1 MASVKSLGLHQPNG
15 LHHTAHGDG
24 PPTNY
29 SWEITTDPDYD
40 EYEDGSVEV
49 EDELLVTKDCVV
61 WSRGGVFRKSFKF
74 TIEKEPITQALL
86 ASFPSTE
93 YDSKRGP
100 KAPSTTKSNEPR
112 RLSRALVVFL
122 RTQAH
127 IHFLS
132 GTSHVVHMPFEV
144 EAACAGPQGV
154 IIQRKPRSDNRAP
167 VSLKFPKVPPNSF
180 VSSQITVTSPQSS
193 QHTVFSVEGL
203 NKPKSL
209 PLRLGSTLGN
219 MWEPTGQ
226 LDSRWPRLVSLMDPL
241 QDLGLVVT
249 KPEAGDKEKSRRVSQ
264 TAPHFLDPAE
274 EILHIEEIKH
284 PGAPKTKTS
293 EPLILAVT
301 INREASTYAVWR
313 MTYIKNEDPFL
324 GRLNK
329 DKSRAERRRSSMQP
343 NFASGASTPLQTN
356 FRESFGAP
364 LPGKRS
370 RKSEKAEKLEKPLDL
385 VSSLDFDKESGA
397 RRQSRRVSSM
407 LARADLSASQERSV
421 FAEQAINTA
430 LGGSRG
436 SQGPRHS
443 GGYGSFNYN
452 HTIHPS
458 LGSLLE
464 APIDGVLEELRAG
477 GDFEG
482 FHTMGLDDRFSD
494 GLTQEVMFT
503 KIQTISLDNANVR
516 YSLSKQPAR
525 DHCKVFILSAP
536 QFAVDDPLRGELLIG
551 IQDSLDRRLQLLT
564 IDLQRGP
571 RFLVPPKPGKTA
583 TSSEDPV
590 RLTCGAL
597 RRAHHV
603 VDSCKVTD
611 GDISVILILSE
622 GHEGRRELSIQAPWS
637 QITTI
642 NLPHVSLENTR
653 SLDYRGRV
661 VDRDVRHRKSEV
673 IEVANG
679 SVGALRYSKERGV
692 VDIVDGENRHHQ
704 IQIQLQPHDPLV
716 RKVLDA
722 CRSILPASHA
732 EKMFPGWWH
741 VMSWMKMEE
750 FDVTDTEWS
759 SLVVQLLTMY
769 LALGKPDPKHG
780 SPTKSSRHK
789 RQQQSGSFGSIQS
802 LEDWNTLH
810 HFETPNGLGC
820 PSWQQSRGWEWTLE
834 EDSDEDIEGQSQG
847 LKESKFMAAH
857 IQYARAYLASPL
869 GDKAVGLNGYFPTG
883 MQRNA
888 ENRGNA
894 AWNIFVALHLLLEEQ
909 KLEIMAPEYSSPG
922 TTQLRVVMCQIAR
935 WLRWDSFVAMYEM
948 GIQEDLEPRFD
959 SELHLE
965 VPLTQPSGVDFDIFH
980 WIQTCLVTGQYHP
993 FLTLANL
1000 YHSQTM
1006 KAEHDHVKDSRWAA
1020 ITPRT
1025 LMFKRLFDRLTPRSS
1040 AADMVVAMHSAGI
1053 DLKVLETLPEAV
1065 LAPLRDSIARC
1076 QARPP
1081 ASWSRD
1087 LLELVNRSDVSAILA
1102 PGKKPEKSGASII
1115 TPTHNASW
1123 DYHTICQSVEEYN
1136 TVGFDEGEGTER
1148 QAVIRA
1154 LFKEDRRLNEAQDLL
1169 STHRARI
1176 VRLEPHPTWSE
1187 SEYLEKQKE
1196 LVSRIATGTL
1206 AIPAG
1211 RAMLYY
1217 SLRYPLLTQKFPV
1230 GGFNLNCIVR
1240 PTNVTV
1246 GVDKSQFTEEKVCW
1260 GFFHQGV
1267 AAGLAISPQAKG
1279 IDTSWILYNKPG
1291 QELSNRHAGFLL
1303 ALGMN
1308 GHLKAI
1314 AKWVAFKYLTPKHTM
1329 TSVGLLLGLAASHLG
1344 TMDSLITRLLSVHVT
1359 RMLPRG
1365 AAELNLSPLTQT
1377 TGIMGIGLLYCN
1389 SQHRRMSEIMMSE
1402 IEHVDEEDAD
1412 EPLRSE
1418 CYRLAAGFSLGFI
1431 NLGKGND
1438 LRGLHDMKLTE
1449 SLVNIATATKK
1460 VEMVHVLDRAAAGAV
1475 MALTLIFMKSEDHIV
1490 ARKVDVPDSIVQ
1502 FDYIRPDILL
1512 LRTVAKNLIM
1522 WSKIEPTFEWIW
1534 QSLPRPYRIRHK
1546 LVSTSRLK
1554 STDLPFF
1561 SIITGLCFSI
1571 ALRYAGS
1578 ASTRVRDLLIHYL
1591 DHFIRIS
1598 RLPATIRPAP
1608 NDFPMYDEELAR
1620 SNARMCQDVLA
1631 LSTAIVMAGT
1641 GDVVVLR
1648 RLRLLH
1654 GRDDPDTPY
1663 GSHLAAHLAIGA
1675 LFLGCGTA
1683 TFGTSNMAIACLLV
1697 AFYPVFPTSVTDNR
1711 SHLQAFRHF
1720 WVLATDPRCLV
1731 AKDVATGQ
1739 PISAAIEIRR
1749 KKDQNAPEDV
1759 EAGAVIRHTPCILP
1773 PIDEIASIRT
1783 KAGPAFWDLELN
1795 FGKNPALVTAFRQ
1808 NQSLYLRRR
1817 PAQEAPFSSTLR
1829 ALGRD
1834 ALADATDNGQR
1845 DPLEWLFSL
1854 DALRNLTYAEQ
1865 AIVLDCSAGSEG
1877 AAGESSASSVDA
1889 RLVLERSMDGASRE
1903 RLLGLK
1909 MLFEWADRRAQL
1921 ESGSW
1926 KRRGDEDHTQ
1936 EWWIRDS
1943 VVEELKGRRDYP
1955 GTYDAYPHHALLPV
1969 EFSSAAFVSIANRHP
1984 GFDPDNSIFFATL
1997 TRDGTIIGSGTVGH
2011 EGEFRIAIGEMLKL
2025 VGRSTQDKVSA
2036 ERYTVAWELRDG
2048 KPFLD
2053 CRAA

>member
-1 MASVKSLGLHQPNG
+1 MASVKSLGLHQPSG
-15 LHHTAHGDG
+15 LQHIAHEDA
-24 PPTNY
+24 PPSAY
-29 SWEITTDPDYD
+29 SWEIFTEPDHNECD
-40 EYEDGSVEV
+40 NTCDI
-49 EDELLVTKDCVV
+49 EDELLVTKNCVV

-74 TIEKEPITQALL
+74 DLEKEPVTQALL
-86 ASFPSTE
+86 ASFPTSDNDKKSE
-93 YDSKRGP
+93 ASKTSAG
-100 KAPSTTKSNEPR
+100 THQEPR

-127 IHFLS
+127 VYFLS

-144 EAACAGPQGV
+144 EAACAAPQGV
-154 IIQRKPRSDNRAP
+154 IIQRKQRDDSTAP

-180 VSSQITVTSPQSS
+180 VSSQITFTSPRSS

-219 MWEPTGQ
+219 MWEPS
-226 LDSRWPRLVSLMDPL
+226 LDQPASHWPRLVSLLDPL
-241 QDLGLVVT
+241 QELGLVVT
-249 KPEAGDKEKSRRVSQ
+249 RPDGAARDRRKKNTQRS
-264 TAPHFLDPAE
+264 PHFLDPAE

-284 PGAPKTKTS
+284 PGAPKTKNS

-301 INREASTYAVWR
+301 INREASTYGVWR
-313 MTYIKNEDPFL
+313 VTYIKNEDPFI
-324 GRLNK
+324 GRLKK

-343 NFASGASTPLQTN
+343 HFASGASTPVQTN

-370 RKSEKAEKLEKPLDL
+370 RKSEKVDKVDKVDKPLDL
-385 VSSLDFDKESGA
+385 VSSFDLDKESGVH

-421 FAEQAINTA
+421 FNEQSLAPA
-430 LGGSRG
+430 HGGSKRIESYG

-443 GGYGSFNYN
+443 GGYGSFNHN
-452 HTIHPS
+452 QTIHPS

-482 FHTMGLDDRFSD
+482 FHNMGLDDHVFD
-494 GLTQEVMFT
+494 GLSQEMMFT
-503 KIQTISLDNANVR
+503 KIQSISLDNSNVR

-525 DHCKVFILSAP
+525 EHCNVFILTAP
-536 QFAVDDPLRGELLIG
+536 QFALDDPLRGELLIG
-551 IQDSLDRRLQLLT
+551 IQDSLDKRLQLLT

-571 RFLVPPKPGKTA
+571 RFLVPPKPGKSS

-590 RLTCGAL
+590 RLACGAL

-637 QITTI
+637 QITPI
-642 NLPHVSLENTR
+642 NLPLMSLENVR
-653 SLDYRGRV
+653 SLHYRGRV
-661 VDRDVRHRKSEV
+661 LDRDIRHRKSEV

-679 SVGALRYSKERGV
+679 NVSGLKYSKAKGM
-692 VDIVDGENRHHQ
+692 VDMVDGEGRHHQ
-704 IQIQLQPHDPLV
+704 IQIQLQPRNPQV

-732 EKMFPGWWH
+732 EKIFPGWWH
-741 VMSWMKMEE
+741 IMMWVKSEE
-750 FDVTDTEWS
+750 FEVADAEWS
-759 SLVVQLLTMY
+759 ALVILLLSIY
-769 LALGKPDPKHG
+769 LALGKTNLAQNPPVK
-780 SPTKSSRHK
+780 PTRRK
-789 RQQQSGSFGSIQS
+789 RRPQSGSFGSIQS
-802 LEDWNTLH
+802 LEDWKTLH
-810 HFETPNGLGC
+810 LYETPNALGC
-820 PSWQQSRGWEWTLE
+820 PSWQQTRAWDWTL
-834 EDSDEDIEGQSQG
+834 DEDAGDDHDGSASSG
-847 LKESKFMAAH
+847 LHESKFMSTH
-857 IQYARAYLASPL
+857 IQYAKGYLASPL
-869 GDKAVGLNGYFPTG
+869 GEKAVGPNGYLPTG
-883 MQRNA
+883 QQRSA

-909 KLEIMAPEYSSPG
+909 KLEIMIPEYTSPG
-922 TTQLRVVMCQIAR
+922 TAPLRVVLCQIAR
-935 WLRWDSFVAMYEM
+935 WLGWRDFVAIYELGM
-948 GIQEDLEPRFD
+948 QEELESRYD
-959 SELHLE
+959 AELRLE

-980 WIQTCLVTGQYHP
+980 WIQTCLATGQYHP

-1000 YHSQTM
+1000 YHSQTV
-1006 KAEHDHVKDSRWAA
+1006 KADQDHPKDSRWAS

-1025 LMFKRLFDRLTPRSS
+1025 LMFKRLFEKLTPKSS
-1040 AADMVVAMHSAGI
+1040 PSSMVEAMHSAGI
-1053 DLKVLETLPEAV
+1053 SSRVLETLPEAV
-1065 LAPLRDSIARC
+1065 LTPLKDSISRC

-1081 ASWSRD
+1081 ASWPKD
-1087 LLELVNRSDVSAILA
+1087 LLELVNRGDSSMILA
-1102 PGKKPEKSGASII
+1102 PTKNLQKSGANIL

-1123 DYHTICQSVEEYN
+1123 DYRTICQSVDEYN
-1136 TVGFDEGEGTER
+1136 NIGYDEGEGTER

-1154 LFKEDRRLNEAQDLL
+1154 LFKEDRRLNEAQSLL
-1169 STHRARI
+1169 STHRARV
-1176 VRLEPHPTWSE
+1176 VRLDADPAWSE
-1187 SEYLEKQKE
+1187 SEYLERQKE

-1211 RAMLYY
+1211 RALLYY
-1217 SLRYPLLTQKFPV
+1217 SLRYPLLTQKFHV
-1230 GGFNLNCIVR
+1230 AGFNLNCVVR

-1246 GVDKSQFTEEKVCW
+1246 GVDKALFTEEKVCW

-1291 QELSNRHAGFLL
+1291 HDLSNRHAGFLL
-1303 ALGMN
+1303 ALGLN
-1308 GHLKAI
+1308 GHLKGI

-1329 TSVGLLLGLAASHLG
+1329 TSVGLLLGLAASYMG

-1377 TGIMGIGLLYCN
+1377 TGIMGIGLLYCK

-1402 IEHVDEEDAD
+1402 IGHVDEEDED

-1418 CYRLAAGFSLGFI
+1418 CYRLAAGFSLGLI

-1449 SLVNIATATKK
+1449 SLVTIATTTKK

-1475 MALTLIFMKSEDHIV
+1475 MALALIFMKSEDHIV
-1490 ARKVDVPDSIVQ
+1490 ARKIDVPESIVQ

-1522 WSKIEPTFEWIW
+1522 WSKIQPTFEWILE
-1534 QSLPRPYRIRHK
+1534 SLPKPYRNRHK
-1546 LVSTSRLK
+1546 LVNTSKLK

-1561 SIITGLCFSI
+1561 SIITGICFSI

-1578 ASTRVRDLLIHYL
+1578 ASTKVRDLLIHYL

-1598 RLPATIRPAP
+1598 RIPATQRPP
-1608 NDFPMYDEELAR
+1608 PLDHPTYDEELAR

-1631 LSTAIVMAGT
+1631 LSAAMVMAGT
-1641 GDVVVLR
+1641 GDLVVLR

-1654 GRDDPDTPY
+1654 GRDDPETPY
-1663 GSHLAAHLAIGA
+1663 GSHLAAHLAIGS
-1675 LFLGCGTA
+1675 LFLGCGTV
-1683 TFGTSNMAIACLLV
+1683 TFGTSNMAIASLLI
-1697 AFYPVFPTSVTDNR
+1697 AFYPVFPTSVMDNR

-1731 AKDVATGQ
+1731 AKDLATGQ
-1739 PISAAIEIRR
+1739 PISAPIEIRR
-1749 KKDQNAPEDV
+1749 KTT
-1759 EAGAVIRHTPCILP
+1759 GAQEETDEIATVRQTPCLLP
-1773 PIDEIASIRT
+1773 PLGEIASIRT
-1783 KAGPAFWDLELN
+1783 NAGPAFWDLEID
-1795 FGKNPALVTAFRQ
+1795 FEKNPSFVDAFRQ

-1817 PAQEAPFSSTLR
+1817 PAQEAPFTSTLR

-1834 ALADATDNGQR
+1834 ALADVTDNGRR
-1845 DPLEWLFSL
+1845 DPLEWVFGLE
-1854 DALRNLTYAEQ
+1854 ALRDLTYAER
-1865 AIVLDCSAGSEG
+1865 ATVLERTTSSEG
-1877 AAGESSASSVDA
+1877 AGGESSGSAVDA
-1889 RLVLERSMDGASRE
+1889 RLVLERSTDGSSRE

-1921 ESGSW
+1921 ERSSWAKAKSSGDG
-1926 KRRGDEDHTQ
+1926 KAGEKNQ
-1936 EWWIRDS
+1936 EWWMRDS
-1943 VVEELKGRRDYP
+1943 VVEELKGRVFMAGR
-1955 GTYDAYPHHALLPV
+1955 
-1969 EFSSAAFVSIANRHP
+1969 
-1984 GFDPDNSIFFATL
+1984 
-1997 TRDGTIIGSGTVGH
+1997 
-2011 EGEFRIAIGEMLKL
+2011 EGG
-2025 VGRSTQDKVSA
+2025 
-2036 ERYTVAWELRDG
+2036 
-2048 KPFLD
+2048 P
-2053 CRAA
+2053 